1 MAVRYRGRYSD
12 RTSHMALIEIHEV
25 TYTYPTT
32 ESPALSNISL
42 QVEQGEFLAIVGAN
56 EAGKSTLCY
65 TLSGFVP
72 HFFHGELEGAVQV
85 AGLNLNESK
94 LSDWVLNVGLVFQNP
109 FNQISGAKFTVFE
122 EIAFG
127 LENLGIP
134 RPEMIERVEHVMSR
148 TGIRDLADRS
158 PYSLSGGQQQ
168 KVALTSILVMEPKVI
183 VLDEPTSQLDP
194 IGAREVFQVIK
205 EMSQSGIT
213 VVMAE
218 HKIEWVAEF
227 ADRVIALNAGE
238 ILVQGTPQEVLTS
251 PVLPEKGVGISR
263 YTQVASQA
271 RFDGLWGHDNPLPVT
286 LDQAIAGFSGEL
298 HAD

>member
-1 MAVRYRGRYSD
+1 
-12 RTSHMALIEIHEV
+12 MALIEVHGV

-32 ESPALSNISL
+32 EIPALKNIDL
-42 QVEQGEFLAIVGAN
+42 QIKEGEFLAIVGSN

-72 HFFHGELEGAVQV
+72 HFFRGQLEGEVYV
-85 AGLNLNESK
+85 GDMNLKESN
-94 LSDWVLNVGLVFQNP
+94 LSEWVLNVGLVFQNP
-109 FNQISGAKFTVFE
+109 FNQISGSKFTVFE

-134 RPEMIERVEHVMSR
+134 RQEMIERVERAMAR
-148 TGIRDLADRS
+148 TKISDLADRS

-168 KVALTSILVMEPKVI
+168 KVALTSILVMEPKVM

-194 IGAREVFQVIK
+194 IGTREVFQIIK

-213 VVMAE
+213 VVMTE

-227 ADRVIALNAGE
+227 ADRVIALDAGE
-238 ILVQGTPQEVLTS
+238 ILVQGLPQQVLTN
-251 PVLPEKGVGISR
+251 PLLPKRGIGISR
-263 YTQVASQA
+263 YTLVAQQA
-271 RFDGLWGHDNPLPVT
+271 NEEGLWEKNVPLPVT
-286 LDQAIAGFSGEL
+286 ISQALAGFPGKENA
-298 HAD
+298 H

>member
-1 MAVRYRGRYSD
+1 
-12 RTSHMALIEIHEV
+12 MALIEVHGV

-32 ESPALSNISL
+32 EIPALKNIDL
-42 QVEQGEFLAIVGAN
+42 QIKEGEFLAIVGSN

-72 HFFHGELEGAVQV
+72 HFFRGQLEGEVYV
-85 AGLNLNESK
+85 GDMNLKESN
-94 LSDWVLNVGLVFQNP
+94 LSEWVLNVGLVFQNP
-109 FNQISGAKFTVFE
+109 FNQISGSKFTVFE

-134 RPEMIERVEHVMSR
+134 RQEMIERVERAMAR
-148 TGIRDLADRS
+148 TKISDLADRS

-168 KVALTSILVMEPKVI
+168 KVALTSILVMEPKVM

-194 IGAREVFQVIK
+194 IGTREVFQIIK

-213 VVMAE
+213 VVMTE

-227 ADRVIALNAGE
+227 ADRVIALDAGE
-238 ILVQGTPQEVLTS
+238 ILVQGLPPQVLTN
-251 PVLPEKGVGISR
+251 PLLPERGIGISR
-263 YTQVASQA
+263 YTLVAQQA
-271 RFDGLWGHDNPLPVT
+271 NEEGLWEKNVPLPVT
-286 LDQAIAGFSGEL
+286 ISQALAGFPGKENA
-298 HAD
+298 H

>member
-1 MAVRYRGRYSD
+1 
-12 RTSHMALIEIHEV
+12 MALIEVHGV

-32 ESPALSNISL
+32 EIPALKNIDL
-42 QVEQGEFLAIVGAN
+42 QIKEGEFLAIVGSN

-72 HFFHGELEGAVQV
+72 HFFRGQLEGEVYV
-85 AGLNLNESK
+85 GDINLKESN
-94 LSDWVLNVGLVFQNP
+94 LSEWVLNVGLVFQNP
-109 FNQISGAKFTVFE
+109 FNQISGSKFTVFE

-134 RPEMIERVEHVMSR
+134 RQEMIERVERAMAR
-148 TGIRDLADRS
+148 TKISDLADRS

-168 KVALTSILVMEPKVI
+168 KVALTSILVMEPKVM

-194 IGAREVFQVIK
+194 IGTREVFQIIK

-213 VVMAE
+213 VVMTE

-227 ADRVIALNAGE
+227 ADRVIALDAGE
-238 ILVQGTPQEVLTS
+238 ILAQGFPQQVLTN
-251 PVLPEKGVGISR
+251 PLLPERGIGISR
-263 YTQVASQA
+263 YTLVAQQA
-271 RFDGLWGHDNPLPVT
+271 RDEGLWEKNVPLPVT
-286 LDQAIAGFSGEL
+286 ISQALAGFPGKENA
-298 HAD
+298 H